1 MSKHYWIATTNDEF
15 ELPVAV
21 GETSEELAD
30 MLGMTACN
38 ISTSIKRKRATRKYK
53 FFKVVR
59 EDEKPK
65 DVSRPLY

>member
-38 ISTSIKRKRATRKYK
+38 ISTSIKRKRATRKY
-53 FFKVVR
+53 
-59 EDEKPK
+59 
-65 DVSRPLY
+65 